1 MRHTFVVF
9 VEDKPGVL
17 NRVVSVIRRRLF
29 NVESLSVGQTHQKDV
44 SRITMVVNSEK
55 KEIERII
62 PYLYKLVNVLYVE
75 DITQKPFVSRDLVMV
90 KVCARAETR
99 SELMMLSEVYRA
111 RIVDVSNQSFIFEVT
126 GDEEKV
132 NRFVEN
138 LRPYG
143 IIEMARTGTV
153 AMERGTDLYTEQPMT
168 AQPVSM
174 SAGY

>member
-1 MRHTFVVF
+1 MKHTFVVF

-29 NVESLSVGQTHQKDV
+29 NVASLSVGQTHQNGV
-44 SRITMVVNSEK
+44 SRITMVVDSDK

-75 DITQKPFVSRDLVMV
+75 DITQKPLVSRDLVMI
-90 KVCARAETR
+90 KVRAEPETR
-99 SELMMLSEVYRA
+99 AQLMTLSEIYRA
-111 RIVDVSNQSFIFEVT
+111 RVVDVANQSLIFEVT

-132 NRFVEN
+132 NRFVDN

-153 AMERGTDLYTEQPMT
+153 AMERGTDLHLEQPVRM
-168 AQPVSM
+168 QPAAV
-174 SAGY
+174 SAGL